1 MLVFDRPLPVGKTG
15 NYILRV
21 DAAWL
26 GSESVTGATVTV
38 PNGAATVG
46 LTTTAGTDVQV
57 FLTGV
62 TAGRHKVHF
71 EYETPTRSG
80 CLTVYV
86 EIVNC

>member
-26 GSESVTGATVTV
+26 GSESVTSATVTV
-38 PNGAATVG
+38 PSGGATVG
-46 LTTTAGTDVQV
+46 IVTTATTDVQA

-71 EYETPTRSG
+71 EYATPTRSG
-80 CLTVYV
+80 CLAVYV
-86 EIVNC
+86 EVVTC

>member
-26 GSESVTGATVTV
+26 GSESVTSATVTV
-38 PNGAATVG
+38 PSGGATVG
-46 LTTTAGTDVQV
+46 LITTAGTDAQV

-62 TAGRHKVHF
+62 TVGRHKVHF
-71 EYETPTRSG
+71 DYATPTRSG
-80 CLTVYV
+80 CVTTYV
-86 EIVNC
+86 EVVNC